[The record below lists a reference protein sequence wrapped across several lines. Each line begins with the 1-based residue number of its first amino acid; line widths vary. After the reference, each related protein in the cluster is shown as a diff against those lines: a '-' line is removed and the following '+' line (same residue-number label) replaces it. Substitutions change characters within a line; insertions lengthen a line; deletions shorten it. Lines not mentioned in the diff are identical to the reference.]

1 MGLTKRL
8 LRLLV
13 SLAGVVIITY
23 IASSVIPVNATTAG
37 FAYLL
42 FVLVIASTW
51 GFLEASLS
59 SIASTLLFNFFFLPP
74 IGTFTIADPQNWVAF
89 FSFLVTSLIAS
100 RLSTKAKRRALDAV
114 QRQQDLERLYTFGR
128 AILLIGDHEPFAKQL
143 ATQLADTFELDAAAL
158 YEPRAGEIYR
168 AGPLEFEGMD
178 SQLRE
183 AVSQGTTFADP
194 ERKRVI
200 TAVRLGSH
208 PIASLALQ
216 GARMPDS
223 VIQSVANLVAIG
235 LERSKAQDLARE
247 VEVARRSDR
256 LRTTLIDAIA
266 HEFKTP
272 LTAIRAATTGLL
284 ANPDQK
290 PQSSTEMLKI
300 ADEESARLEE
310 LIDNALDIAQLDN
323 DHIDVD
329 LEISDLNDVVREV
342 IASMKTAIGD
352 RRVELIV
359 DGGPPLLAFDRR
371 LMKLAIKQLI
381 DNALKYSPSGTPIT
395 VHSFRSNGTVI
406 VGIRDHGKGISPQ
419 EQPRIFER
427 FYRSP
432 SVQDQIPGSGLGL
445 SIAHRILQAHGGDLT
460 VDSQPGETTFRIAL
474 PIRNLSGCECEPEVR
489 NTPAEGN
496 EQSSIK
502 GDRS

>member
-1 MGLTKRL
+1 M
-8 LRLLV
+8 
-13 SLAGVVIITY
+13 AGVAIITY
-23 IASSVIPVNATTAG
+23 IATSVIPVNATTAG

-59 SIASTLLFNFFFLPP
+59 SIASTLVFNFFFLPP
-74 IGTFTIADPQNWVAF
+74 IGTFTIADPQNWVVL
-89 FSFLVTSLIAS
+89 FSFLVTSMIAS
-100 RLSTKAKRRALDAV
+100 QLSTKAKRRALDAV

-128 AILLIGDHEPFAKQL
+128 AILLASDHEPFAKQL
-143 ATQLADTFELDAAAL
+143 ATQLSDTFELDAAAL

-168 AGPLEFEGMD
+168 AGPLEFEEMD

-183 AVSQGTTFADP
+183 AVLQGTTFADT

-235 LERSKAQDLARE
+235 LERSKAQDLACE

-272 LTAIRAATTGLL
+272 LTAVRAATTGLL
-284 ANPDQK
+284 SNPDQK
-290 PQSSTEMLKI
+290 LSSTREMLKI

-323 DHIDVD
+323 EHIDLD

-342 IASMKTAIGD
+342 IASMKTTIGD
-352 RRVELIV
+352 RQVELIAER
-359 DGGPPLLAFDRR
+359 DSPPLAFDRR
-371 LMKLAIKQLI
+371 WIKLDVKERI
-381 DNALKYSPSGTPIT
+381 DNALKYSPSGTPIS

-406 VGIRDHGKGISPQ
+406 VGITDHGKGISPQ
-419 EQPRIFER
+419 EQARIFER

-432 SVQDQIPGSGLGL
+432 AVQDQIPGSGLGL
-445 SIAHRILQAHGGDLT
+445 SIAHRILQAHKGDLT
-460 VDSQPGETTFRIAL
+460 VSSHPGETTFKIVL
-474 PIRNLSGCECEPEVR
+474 PIQNIDGSEYKPEVLR
-489 NTPAEGN
+489 SPVQEHK
-496 EQSSIK
+496 QPSSK
-502 GDRS
+502 GERS